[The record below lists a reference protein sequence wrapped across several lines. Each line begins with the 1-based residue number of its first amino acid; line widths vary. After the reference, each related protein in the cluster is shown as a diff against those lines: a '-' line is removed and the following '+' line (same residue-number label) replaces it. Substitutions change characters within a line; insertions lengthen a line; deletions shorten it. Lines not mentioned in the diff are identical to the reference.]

1 MMEDQKKMM
10 DPHRQEDSDQ
20 SSEDSDGEHIA
31 KHPEYIFVSAI
42 DVGSHFI
49 DVNPSE
55 ELVFTQFEGNF
66 FTQFTIT
73 NPCPS
78 ANIAFYV
85 YTSAPIPVKI
95 IPNAG
100 FIEN

>member
-1 MMEDQKKMM
+1 
-10 DPHRQEDSDQ
+10 
-20 SSEDSDGEHIA
+20 
-31 KHPEYIFVSAI
+31 
-42 DVGSHFI
+42 
-49 DVNPSE
+49 VNPSE
-55 ELVFTQFEGNF
+55 ELVFSKYEGNF
-66 FTQFTIT
+66 FSQFTIT
-73 NPCPS
+73 NPCPN